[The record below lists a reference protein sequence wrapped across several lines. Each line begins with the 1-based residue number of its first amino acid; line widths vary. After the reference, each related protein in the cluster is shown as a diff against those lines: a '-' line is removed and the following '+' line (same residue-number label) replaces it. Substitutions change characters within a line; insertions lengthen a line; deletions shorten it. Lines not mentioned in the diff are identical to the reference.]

1 MNIVDSLFLEVYVNN
16 LWLDIFMILRKKL
29 RHIMI

>member
-1 MNIVDSLFLEVYVNN
+1 MKIVDSLFLEVYVNN
-16 LWLDIFMILRKKL
+16 LWLDILMILRKKL